1 MRFEKVHIPYGG
13 YWSTPF
19 CRWQGRLSGEPPLR
33 PFRPPCASAFLDAA
47 GWEPESLDGIH
58 FGMTVPQHKSF
69 WGAPWIGA
77 LIGADRVTG
86 PTLSQACATS
96 ARVIASAAGAVELG
110 GSARTLALAADRISN
125 GPTLYYPDPG
135 GPGGRGVTEHWVW
148 DNFNEDPYAD
158 VAMIQTAENI
168 AARFGYSRRAQ
179 DDLALLRQE
188 QYGMALAD
196 DCAFQRRYMVDVP
209 VGGKRQTTTVSG
221 DEGIRERTEE
231 RVAALT
237 PVIGNGTVTAAAQT
251 HPADGNAGMLLGTAE
266 QAGELGRDETISV
279 QLLAFGEGR
288 AEKAYMGMAP
298 VAAAE
303 AALADAE
310 LGMDEIAV
318 VKTHN
323 PFAVNDLYFA
333 EATGFEA
340 ELMNNYGSSLIF
352 GHPQGPTGMRL
363 VVELIEELALRG
375 GGYGLFTGCAA
386 GDSAAAIVLK
396 VDTR

>member
-19 CRWQGRLSGEPPLR
+19 CRWQGSLSGEHPIRLAAS
-33 PFRPPCASAFLDAA
+33 CASAALEAA
-47 GWEPESLDGIH
+47 GCEPESLDGIH

-77 LIGADRVTG
+77 LIGAERVTG

-96 ARVIASAAGAVELG
+96 ARVIASGAAAVELG
-110 GSARTLALAADRISN
+110 GGERVLALAADRVSN
-125 GPTLYYPDPG
+125 GPTLYYPDPS

-148 DNFNEDPYAD
+148 DNFNEDPHAN
-158 VAMIQTAENI
+158 VAMIRTAENI

-179 DDLALLRQE
+179 DDLALRRQE
-188 QYGMALAD
+188 QYGMALAG
-196 DCAFQRRYMVDVP
+196 DCAFQRRYMVDVA
-209 VGGKRQTTTVSG
+209 VGGKRRAQTVAR
-221 DEGIRERTEE
+221 DEGVRERTAESV
-231 RVAALT
+231 RALE
-237 PVIGNGTVTAAAQT
+237 PVLGNGTVTAAAQT
-251 HPADGNAGMLLGTAE
+251 HPADGNAGLLLTTAD
-266 QAGELGRDETISV
+266 QAGELGADDGVSV
-279 QLLAFGEGR
+279 QLLSYGEGR
-288 AEKAYMGMAP
+288 AETAYMGMAP

-303 AALADAE
+303 AALADAG
-310 LGMDEIAV
+310 LGIDGIDA

-340 ELMNNYGSSLIF
+340 ERMNNYGSSLVF

-363 VVELIEELALRG
+363 VLELIEELALRG

-396 VDTR
+396 VDGD

>member
-1 MRFEKVHIPYGG
+1 MRFEKVYIPYGG
-13 YWSTPF
+13 YWSSPF
-19 CRWQGRLSGEPPLR
+19 CRWQGSLSGEHPLR
-33 PFRPPCASAFLDAA
+33 LAASCATAFLDAA
-47 GWEPESLDGIH
+47 GCEPESLDGIH

-69 WGAPWIGA
+69 FGAPWIGA

-96 ARVIASAAGAVELG
+96 ARVIASAASAVELG
-110 GSARTLALAADRISN
+110 GSARTLALAADRVSN

-148 DNFNEDPYAD
+148 DSFNEDPHAN

-168 AARFGYSRRAQ
+168 ASRFGFSRRAQ
-179 DDLALLRQE
+179 DELALCRQE
-188 QYGMALAD
+188 QYGKALAG
-196 DCAFQRRYMVDVP
+196 DCAFQRRYMVDVA
-209 VGGKRQTTTVSG
+209 VGAKRQTRTVSR
-221 DEGIRERTEE
+221 DEGIRERTAEG
-231 RVAALT
+231 VQALE
-237 PVIGNGTVTAAAQT
+237 PVLGNGTVTAAAQT

-266 QAGELGRDETISV
+266 QAGELSRDDGVSV
-279 QLLAFGEGR
+279 QLLSFGEGR

-298 VAAAE
+298 VSAAR
-303 AALADAE
+303 AALADAG
-310 LGMDEIAV
+310 LAMDEIAA

-333 EATGFEA
+333 EATGFDA
-340 ELMNNYGSSLIF
+340 ERMNNYGSSLIF

-363 VVELIEELALRG
+363 VLELIEELVSLG

-386 GDSAAAIVLK
+386 GDTGAAIVVK
-396 VDTR
+396 ADVR

>member
-1 MRFEKVHIPYGG
+1 MRFEKVYIPYGG
-13 YWSTPF
+13 YWSSPF
-19 CRWQGRLSGEPPLR
+19 CRWQGSLSGEHPLR
-33 PFRPPCASAFLDAA
+33 LAASCATAFLDAA
-47 GWEPESLDGIH
+47 GCEPESLDGIH

-69 WGAPWIGA
+69 FGAPWIGA

-96 ARVIASAAGAVELG
+96 ARVIASAASAVELG
-110 GSARTLALAADRISN
+110 GSARTLALAADRVSN

-148 DNFNEDPYAD
+148 DSFNEDPHAN

-168 AARFGYSRRAQ
+168 ASRFGFSRRAQ
-179 DDLALLRQE
+179 DELALCRQE
-188 QYGMALAD
+188 QYGKALAG
-196 DCAFQRRYMVDVP
+196 DCAFQRRYMVDVA
-209 VGGKRQTTTVSG
+209 VGAKRQTRTVSR
-221 DEGIRERTEE
+221 DEGIRERTAEGVQTLE
-231 RVAALT
+231 
-237 PVIGNGTVTAAAQT
+237 PVLGNGTVTAAAQT

-266 QAGELGRDETISV
+266 QAGELSRDDGVSV
-279 QLLAFGEGR
+279 QLLSFGEGR

-298 VAAAE
+298 VAAAQ
-303 AALADAE
+303 AALADAG
-310 LGMDEIAV
+310 LAMDEIAA

-333 EATGFEA
+333 EATGFDA
-340 ELMNNYGSSLIF
+340 ERMNNYGSSLIF

-363 VVELIEELALRG
+363 VLELIEELVSLG

-386 GDSAAAIVLK
+386 GDTAAAIVVK
-396 VDTR
+396 ADVR

>member
-1 MRFEKVHIPYGG
+1 MRFEKVYIPYGG
-13 YWSTPF
+13 YWSSPF
-19 CRWQGRLSGEPPLR
+19 CRWQGSLSGEHPLR
-33 PFRPPCASAFLDAA
+33 LAASCATAFLGAA
-47 GWEPESLDGIH
+47 GCEPESLDGIH

-96 ARVIASAAGAVELG
+96 ARVIASAASAVELG
-110 GSARTLALAADRISN
+110 SSARTLALAADRVSN

-148 DNFNEDPYAD
+148 DNFNEDPYAN

-168 AARFGYSRRAQ
+168 ASRFGFSRRAQ
-179 DDLALLRQE
+179 DELALCRQE

-209 VGGKRQTTTVSG
+209 VGAKRQTRTVSR
-221 DEGIRERTEE
+221 DEGIRERTAEGVQTLE
-231 RVAALT
+231 
-237 PVIGNGTVTAAAQT
+237 PVLGNGTVTAAAQT

-266 QAGELGRDETISV
+266 QAGELGGEDGVSV
-279 QLLAFGEGR
+279 QLLSFGEGR

-303 AALADAE
+303 AALADAG
-310 LGMDEIAV
+310 LGMDEIAA

-323 PFAVNDLYFA
+323 PFAVNDLYFS
-333 EATGFEA
+333 EATGFDA
-340 ELMNNYGSSLIF
+340 ERMNNYGSSLIF

-363 VVELIEELALRG
+363 VLELVEELAMRG

-386 GDSAAAIVLK
+386 GDTGAAIVVK
-396 VDTR
+396 VDGR

>member
-19 CRWQGRLSGEPPLR
+19 CRWQGSLSGEHPIRLAAS
-33 PFRPPCASAFLDAA
+33 CAGAFLDKA
-47 GWEPESLDGIH
+47 GCEPESLDGIH

-69 WGAPWIGA
+69 WGAPWIGG
-77 LIGADRVTG
+77 LIGAEQVTG

-96 ARVIASAAGAVELG
+96 ARVVASAAAALELG
-110 GSARTLALAADRISN
+110 GGGRMLALAADRISN
-125 GPTLYYPDPG
+125 GPTLYYPDPS

-148 DNFNEDPYAD
+148 DNFNEDPHAD
-158 VAMIQTAENI
+158 VAMIRTAENI

-179 DDLALLRQE
+179 DDLALRRQE
-188 QYGMALAD
+188 QYAMALAGD
-196 DCAFQRRYMVDVP
+196 RAFQRRYMVDVP
-209 VGGKRQTTTVSG
+209 VGGTRGAKTVSG
-221 DEGIRERTEE
+221 DEGMRERTGE
-231 RVAALT
+231 RVRALA

-251 HPADGNAGMLLGTAE
+251 HPADGNAGLLLTTAE
-266 QAGELGRDETISV
+266 QAGELGRDDAVSV
-279 QLLAFGEGR
+279 RLLSYGEGR

-303 AALADAE
+303 AALADAG
-310 LGMDEIAV
+310 LGIDRIDA

-333 EATGFEA
+333 GATGFAA
-340 ELMNNYGSSLIF
+340 ERMNNYGSSLIF

-363 VVELIEELALRG
+363 VLELIEELALRG
-375 GGYGLFTGCAA
+375 GGCGLFTGCAA
-386 GDSAAAIVLK
+386 GDSAAALVLK
-396 VDTR
+396 VEVR

>member
-19 CRWQGRLSGEPPLR
+19 CRWQGSLSGEHPIRLAAS
-33 PFRPPCASAFLDAA
+33 CASALLDRTGCA
-47 GWEPESLDGIH
+47 PESLDGVH

-77 LIGADRVTG
+77 LIGAEQVTG

-96 ARVIASAAGAVELG
+96 ARVIASGAAAVELG
-110 GSARTLALAADRISN
+110 GGGRMLALAADRVSN
-125 GPTLYYPDPG
+125 GPTLYYPDPS

-148 DNFNEDPYAD
+148 DNFNEDPHAG
-158 VAMIQTAENI
+158 VAMIRTAENI

-188 QYGMALAD
+188 QYAMALAD
-196 DCAFQRRYMVDVP
+196 DCAFQRRYMVDVEA
-209 VGGKRQTTTVSG
+209 GGKKRAKTVSR
-221 DEGIRERTEE
+221 DEGIRERTADGV
-231 RVAALT
+231 RALA
-237 PVIGNGTVTAAAQT
+237 PVLGNGTVTAAAQT
-251 HPADGNAGMLLGTAE
+251 HPADGNAGLLLTTAE
-266 QAGELGRDETISV
+266 QADELGRDGAVSV
-279 QLLAFGEGR
+279 QLLAYGEGR

-298 VAAAE
+298 VAAAR
-303 AALADAE
+303 AALADAG
-310 LGMDEIAV
+310 LGMDAIAA

-333 EATGFEA
+333 EATGFDA
-340 ELMNNYGSSLIF
+340 GRMNNYGSSLVF

-363 VVELIEELALRG
+363 VLELIEELALG
-375 GGYGLFTGCAA
+375 GGGHGLFTGCAA
-386 GDSAAAIVLK
+386 GDSAAAIVLR
-396 VDTR
+396 VDIR

>member
-1 MRFEKVHIPYGG
+1 MRFEKVYIPYGG
-13 YWSTPF
+13 YWSSPF
-19 CRWQGRLSGEPPLR
+19 CRWQGSLSGEHPLR
-33 PFRPPCASAFLDAA
+33 LAASCATAFLDAA
-47 GWEPESLDGIH
+47 GCEPESLDGIH

-69 WGAPWIGA
+69 FGAPWIGA

-96 ARVIASAAGAVELG
+96 ARVIASAASAVELG
-110 GSARTLALAADRISN
+110 GSARTLALAADRVSN

-148 DNFNEDPYAD
+148 DSFNEDPHAN

-168 AARFGYSRRAQ
+168 ASRFGFSRRAQ
-179 DDLALLRQE
+179 DELALCRQE
-188 QYGMALAD
+188 QYGKALAG
-196 DCAFQRRYMVDVP
+196 DCAFQRRYMVDVA
-209 VGGKRQTTTVSG
+209 VGAKRQTRTVSR
-221 DEGIRERTEE
+221 DEGIRERTAEG
-231 RVAALT
+231 VQALE
-237 PVIGNGTVTAAAQT
+237 PVLGNGTVTAAAQT

-266 QAGELGRDETISV
+266 QAGELSRDDGVSV
-279 QLLAFGEGR
+279 QLLSFGEGR

-298 VAAAE
+298 VAAAQ
-303 AALADAE
+303 AALADAG
-310 LGMDEIAV
+310 LAMDEIAA

-333 EATGFEA
+333 EATGFDA
-340 ELMNNYGSSLIF
+340 ERMNNYGSSLIF

-363 VVELIEELALRG
+363 VLELIEELVSLG

-386 GDSAAAIVLK
+386 GDTAAAIVVK
-396 VDTR
+396 ADVR